1 MYFRNPLIIK
11 FYFDFELDRID
22 NNVKF
27 LTGVFELQSQQLN
40 DVVVVVGAA
49 VVARAVVGLTVEV
62 AGVGAAMQLHLFCLV
77 FDI

>member
-1 MYFRNPLIIK
+1 MTSNQ
-11 FYFDFELDRID
+11 ID
-22 NNVKF
+22 KNVKS

-40 DVVVVVGAA
+40 DVVVEVGAA

-62 AGVGAAMQLHLFCLV
+62 AGVGAAMQLHLFCVQCLV